1 MKGKNLVRGVPSCYA
16 LGSASQLTCS
26 VTSNVRAKRWFHH
39 TKIAQQPPHAS
50 QPAEQLHLG
59 ETGGFPVKPRDFE
72 KPSDKRIDAY
82 AELVNKDLPSNVGLK
97 EILQAVWRNEQI
109 TAVCP
114 DLIIRLTSLRGEVRF
129 GLRLHETENLC

>member
-1 MKGKNLVRGVPSCYA
+1 MNGPKSKPSMKGKNLVRGGPFAV
-16 LGSASQLTCS
+16 GSASQLLTCS
-26 VTSNVRAKRWFHH
+26 VTSKRWFHH
-39 TKIAQQPPHAS
+39 STIAQQLHAS
-50 QPAEQLHLG
+50 QPEQLHNLG

-114 DLIIRLTSLRGEVRF
+114 DLIIRLTSLRGEVRL
-129 GLRLHETENLC
+129 GISPP